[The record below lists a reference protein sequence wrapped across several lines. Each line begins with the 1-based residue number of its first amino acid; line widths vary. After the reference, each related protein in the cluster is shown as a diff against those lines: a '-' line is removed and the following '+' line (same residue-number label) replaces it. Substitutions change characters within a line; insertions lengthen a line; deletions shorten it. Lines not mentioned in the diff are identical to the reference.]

1 MVSSALLERF
11 GSKYESLQNRL
22 KGIQATAEKTMGTVL
37 QTVEVVGAVAL
48 GAYANGRYG
57 KPDTTGGTGLNEWDL
72 HSVPVDA
79 AVGVVF
85 HGLGFAG
92 MLGKYDEHAHNLGD
106 GFLGSYAYRLGNKQG
121 LKAAA
126 TATAATA
133 TPIGA
138 TAAAGAMGQG
148 YNPYAQGRQAQG
160 AWRGVG

>member
-1 MVSSALLERF
+1 MSASIAFLEHV
-11 GSKYESLQNRL
+11 GSKYQSLQNRL

-37 QTVEVVGAVAL
+37 QTAEVVGGVAL

-57 KPDTTGGTGLNEWDL
+57 TPDTTGGTGLNEWMF

-79 AVGVVF
+79 AVGVAF
-85 HGLGFAG
+85 HGLGFMGA
-92 MLGKYDEHAHNLGD
+92 LGKYDEHAHNLGD

-126 TATAATA
+126 
-133 TPIGA
+133 
-138 TAAAGAMGQG
+138 AAANSHAVSGALGQG
-148 YNPYAQGRQAQG
+148 GFNPYAQHQRQAQG